1 VDGATAALLA
11 GAEQGV
17 VAGNACPARPVA
29 SVMSSRRPWLAVTAL
44 GLAVIGLA
52 ASVASLIDYVG
63 ASPAF
68 CAEAGCATVRES
80 AWAHPLGIPMPVL
93 GIAFFTAAIALGFR
107 QAPRLRLILAIAGA
121 IWAAALIAVQAV
133 AIGAWCKL
141 CLVADPAALG
151 YAIAVLAGA
160 PTLRLSAA
168 RGVATASGL
177 ATAIAVLALWTGVE
191 QQPPPP
197 LSGNVPAFVQAAQA
211 PGVATVVEVVDF
223 ECPWCRRMQSELT
236 TAITQARTR
245 VQVVRKML
253 PLAMHPHAM
262 PAALA
267 YCCAD
272 AQGKGDAMAEVL
284 FAAPPDALTPEGCEQ
299 LAAGVGCDLERYR
312 RDLPAAEARLAAE
325 MAEVRAAGVH
335 ALPTLFIGG
344 ERIEG
349 AGASADQLTA
359 LLERAAR

>member
-1 VDGATAALLA
+1 MD
-11 GAEQGV
+11 
-17 VAGNACPARPVA
+17 
-29 SVMSSRRPWLAVTAL
+29 SRRPWLAVTAL
-44 GLAVIGLA
+44 GIAVIGLA
-52 ASVASLIDYVG
+52 ASVASLIDDVG
-63 ASPAF
+63 ASPTF

-93 GIAFFTAAIALGFR
+93 GIAFFTAAIALGFVH
-107 QAPRLRLILAIAGA
+107 APRLRRILAIAGA
-121 IWAAALIAVQAV
+121 LWAIALIAVQAL

-141 CLVADPAALG
+141 CLVADPAAIG
-151 YAIAVLAGA
+151 YAIGVLAGA
-160 PTLRLSAA
+160 STLRLSAA
-168 RGVATASGL
+168 RGVAAASAL
-177 ATAIAVLALWTGVE
+177 AAAITGLALWTRVE
-191 QQPPPP
+191 PPPP
-197 LSGNVPAFVQAAQA
+197 PPSSDLPAFVQAAQA
-211 PGVATVVEVVDF
+211 PGVPTVVEVVDF
-223 ECPWCRRMQSELT
+223 ECPWCRRMQSQLA
-236 TAITQARTR
+236 TAITQARTPVR
-245 VQVVRKML
+245 LVRKML

-272 AQGKGDAMAEVL
+272 AQGKGDAMADAL

-312 RDLPAAEARLAAE
+312 RDLPAAETRVAAE

-349 AGASADQLTA
+349 AGASPDQLTA
-359 LLERAAR
+359 LLERAGARPAADRPP

>member
-1 VDGATAALLA
+1 MD
-11 GAEQGV
+11 
-17 VAGNACPARPVA
+17 
-29 SVMSSRRPWLAVTAL
+29 SRRPWLAVTAL
-44 GLAVIGLA
+44 GIAVIGLA
-52 ASVASLIDYVG
+52 ASVASLIDAAG
-63 ASPAF
+63 ASPTF

-93 GIAFFTAAIALGFR
+93 GIAFFTAAIALGFVH
-107 QAPRLRLILAIAGA
+107 APRLRRILAIAGA
-121 IWAAALIAVQAV
+121 LWAIALIAVQAL

-141 CLVADPAALG
+141 CLVADPAAIG
-151 YAIAVLAGA
+151 YALAVLAGA
-160 PTLRLSAA
+160 STLRLSAA
-168 RGVATASGL
+168 RGVAAASAL
-177 ATAIAVLALWTGVE
+177 AAAIAGLALWTGVE
-191 QQPPPP
+191 QQPPAPP
-197 LSGNVPAFVQAAQA
+197 LSGDAPANVPAFVQAAQA

-223 ECPWCRRMQSELT
+223 ECPWCRRMQSQLA
-236 TAITQARTR
+236 TAITQARTPVR
-245 VQVVRKML
+245 LVRKML

-272 AQGKGDAMAEVL
+272 AQGKGDAMADAL

-312 RDLPAAEARLAAE
+312 RDLPAAEARVAAE

-359 LLERAAR
+359 LLDRAAR